1 MADNSTE
8 NPEVNIASGTYE
20 VLRKR
25 LSDGAVSLSEK
36 LQKLN
41 VSRKEVFGS
50 IETKLI
56 ATERI
61 NTQNNC
67 VPRDMIPVG
76 NKFIFGY
83 NVFVGLRSEVL
94 PKDVFSIYTYNE
106 NFKEETL
113 ELINNAEFEKEFKD
127 VYKYYKTTVF
137 TKFVEIGPFL
147 FMVFQIGKLASDFK
161 AFKWQIN
168 EDDSLTYIGS
178 RYDHEVANPA
188 QHEFE
193 WKKVT
198 RDAHRKGDEPHVS
211 ILDRV
216 FVETIKGDLTIK
228 VEDNTNDGK
237 GIYSEAVDNK
247 DQTLDDADYHYVDL
261 GSIILLKIKPY
272 QEDPRYFIFN
282 EKLSTV
288 VRVDAIETA
297 CLLLPDDQGIIF
309 PNGFYLQ
316 NGASK
321 TFELDIEGV
330 GFDKKIVSPNGED
343 NLYVFYQE
351 STGTYSLFSYNIINQ
366 KAAKPIICSGYSF
379 FDDGS
384 LCYFSA
390 DEDPQKHHV
399 IQIWQ
404 TPYTETG
411 IADSGDASNYLYKIG
426 NKDVV
431 KAMSEGNELV
441 GLLKKGE
448 NYQDLYYDIKKLS
461 TDVLDS
467 YYWLN
472 KSEAFNIS
480 ESIEEIK
487 STAELAIDEF
497 DKVVRARKNTNEISG
512 EVFLKLD
519 NLIKKLKSSNYDK
532 IYDFVE
538 VLSVIR
544 NLRGE
549 AISLRDLRYADLEK
563 IEGYEE
569 ILSKLNE
576 TQSESCIQFLLKKES
591 LNPYSEKVLTIEG
604 EIAKVLKV
612 QTCNIVNET
621 INKTAGELE
630 MLIDVVSN
638 LKIKD
643 TTQTT
648 KIVDNI
654 SKIYSKFN
662 QLRSK
667 LRGIKKSLMLR
678 EGKSEFAAQIK
689 LVEQSLGN
697 YIDISDT
704 QEKCDEYLNKVM
716 VKLEELEGRFSDF
729 PEFIEIVIQKREE
742 VYNIFENKK
751 AQVLEQFNKKSNAL
765 LNSANRILK
774 GVKNKLSQMDSVS
787 EINSYLASDI
797 MVDKVRDIIKQ
808 LEEMKD
814 SVKAD
819 EIQSKLKSTQ
829 EDSIRQLKDRKE
841 LFVDGENIISFGK
854 RKFSVNTQPLD
865 LTIVPK
871 GNDMYFHLTGTNFYD
886 KLEDEAFY
894 QFKKYWSL
902 HLPSENKA
910 VYRSEFLAFSLYK
923 EIESGDHEDTLH
935 FSEEELLEFVQ
946 KQMASR
952 YEEGYLKGV
961 HDFDAAK
968 ILRKLIELN
977 QSIGLLRFSNES
989 RVKAQLF
996 WKYGLDEAQ
1005 RKVVSDKIKSLSLLL
1020 SVFPS
1025 SNEMDD
1031 LISNIS
1037 LQIDVFAEGNEL
1049 LQGESIDS
1057 SKYLFEELKSNS
1069 RFVIDHK
1076 AWGFKD
1082 AFNKFLVNGKH
1093 KETYLNSL
1101 KKFSETNVEKFVFV
1115 KKWVDSY
1122 ADSISFDEAGICLEA
1137 AMLVMDNS
1145 YEVSQVSNVETGTI
1159 VSGLVGEH
1167 SKVSNGELS
1176 FKFIDFVKQLSAFEK
1191 VEVPNYKAFLKL
1203 KKTLVSD
1210 FKETLKLE
1218 EFKPRVLSSFV
1229 RNRLINEVYLPI
1241 IGDNLA
1247 KQIGEA
1253 GENKRTD
1260 LMGMLLLISP
1270 PGYGKTTLMEYVSS
1284 RLGLIFMKINGPA
1297 LGHSITSI
1305 DPALADN
1312 SATRDELKKLNL
1324 AFEMGDN
1331 VMIYLDDI
1339 QHCNPEFLQKFI
1351 SLCDGQRKIEGV
1363 YKGKSK
1369 TYDLRGKKVCVVMA
1383 GNPYTE
1389 SGDKFQIPDML
1400 TNRADTYNLGDI
1412 LGGSEKA
1419 FKLSYIENCLTSNSV
1434 LSKLSSK
1441 SQKDLYS
1448 LIEFAETGNSENLR
1462 LESNITSDDITEI
1475 TSVLKKLFVARDVIL
1490 KVNQQYIE
1498 SAAQSD
1504 EYRLEPVFKLQGSY
1518 RDMNKISAK
1527 IVPIMNNEEL
1537 EEILT
1542 AHYESESQTLTS
1554 NAESNLLK
1562 FKSLTGYQSE
1572 ADLERWNS
1580 IVDQFKKN
1588 NKYNGVGGDNMGKI
1602 LLEMDEFNLGL
1613 KSLKEV
1619 IENGLNGVD

>member
-1 MADNSTE
+1 MADNSIE
-8 NPEVNIASGTYE
+8 NSEVNIEGGTYE

-25 LSDGAVSLSEK
+25 LSHGAISLSEK

-41 VSRKEVFGS
+41 LSRKDVFGS

-61 NTQNNC
+61 NTENNC

-94 PKDVFSIYTYNE
+94 PKDVFSVYTYND
-106 NFKEETL
+106 NFKDESL

-147 FMVFQIGKLASDFK
+147 FMIFQIGKSSSDFK
-161 AFKWQIN
+161 AFKWQVN
-168 EDDSLTYIGS
+168 RDDSLTYLGS
-178 RYDHEVANPA
+178 RFDHEVISPV

-193 WKKVT
+193 WEKVT
-198 RDAHRKGDEPHVS
+198 RDAHKNGDEPHVS

-228 VEDNTNDGK
+228 IEDNTNEGE
-237 GIYSEAVDNK
+237 GIYSELVENK

-261 GSIILLKIKPY
+261 GSIILLKIRPY
-272 QEDPRYFIFN
+272 QEKARYFIFN

-288 VRVDAIETA
+288 VRIDALETA
-297 CLLLPDDQGIIF
+297 CLLLPDDQGVIF

-343 NLYVFYQE
+343 NLFVFYQE
-351 STGTYSLFSYNIINQ
+351 STGTYSLFSYNIITQ
-366 KAAKPIICSGYSF
+366 KAKKPIICSGYSF

-390 DEDPQKHHV
+390 DDDPQKHHV

-404 TPYTETG
+404 TPYTEAS
-411 IADSGDASNYLYKIG
+411 IADTGDAKNYLYKIG

-431 KAMSEGNELV
+431 KVMSEGNELV
-441 GLLKKGE
+441 GLLNKDE
-448 NYQDLYYDIKKLS
+448 NYQNLYYDIKKLS

-467 YYWLN
+467 YYWLD
-472 KSEAFNIS
+472 KPEAFNIS

-487 STAELAIDEF
+487 SIAELAIDEF
-497 DKVVRARKNTNEISG
+497 DKVVRIRKNTNEVSG
-512 EVFLKLD
+512 EIFLKLD

-549 AISLRDLRYADLEK
+549 VISLKDLRYADLKK
-563 IEGYEE
+563 IEKYEVV
-569 ILSKLNE
+569 LSDLND
-576 TQSESCIQFLLKKES
+576 TQSERCIEFLLKKES
-591 LNPYSEKVLTIEG
+591 LKPYSEKVLVIEDK
-604 EIAKVLKV
+604 ITKVLKV
-612 QTCNIVNET
+612 QTCDNVNKD

-667 LRGIKKSLMLR
+667 LRGIKKSLMLK

-697 YIDISDT
+697 YIDISET

-729 PEFIEIVIQKREE
+729 PDFIEIVIQKRGE
-742 VYNIFENKK
+742 VYNIFETKK
-751 AQVLEQFNKKSNAL
+751 AQVLEKFNKKSSAL
-765 LNSANRILK
+765 LNSADRILN
-774 GVKNKLSQMDSVS
+774 GVKNKLSQMDSVP

-797 MVDKVRDIIKQ
+797 MVDKVRDIIIQ

-819 EIQSKLKSTQ
+819 EIQSKLKSTH

-871 GNDMYFHLTGTNFYD
+871 GEEMYFHLTGTNFYD
-886 KLEDEAFY
+886 KLEDESFY
-894 QFKKYWSL
+894 EFKKYWSFN
-902 HLPSENKA
+902 LPSENKDI
-910 VYRSEFLAFSLYK
+910 YRSEFLAFILFK
-923 EIESGDHEDTLH
+923 EIESGRHQGVIH
-935 FSEEELLEFVQ
+935 FSEEELIEFVQ
-946 KQMASR
+946 KEMASR

-968 ILRKLIELN
+968 ILAKLIGLN
-977 QSIGLLRFSNES
+977 QSIGLLRFSNKI
-989 RVKAQLF
+989 RVKGQLF
-996 WKYGLDEAQ
+996 WKYGLDEAN
-1005 RKVVSDKIKSLSLLL
+1005 RKDILDKIKSLSLLL

-1031 LISNIS
+1031 LIKDLS
-1037 LQIDVFAEGNEL
+1037 LQIEVFVKGNTL
-1049 LQGESIDS
+1049 LQGNPIDS
-1057 SKYLFEELKSNS
+1057 AMYLFEELKTNS

-1076 AWGFKD
+1076 AWKFKD
-1082 AFNKFLVNGKH
+1082 AFNMFLVNGKY
-1093 KETYLNSL
+1093 KEAYLNSL
-1101 KKFSETNVEKFVFV
+1101 KKLSETNVDKFVFV

-1122 ADSISFDEAGICLEA
+1122 ANSISFVDAGVCLEA
-1137 AMLVMDNS
+1137 TLLVMDNS
-1145 YEVSQVSNVETGTI
+1145 YEVSQVSNVETGTV

-1167 SKVSNGELS
+1167 RRLLNGELS
-1176 FKFIDFVKQLSAFEK
+1176 FNFIEFINRLTTFKT
-1191 VEVPNYKAFLKL
+1191 VELPNYKSFLEL
-1203 KKTLVSD
+1203 KKKLVFD

-1270 PGYGKTTLMEYVSS
+1270 PGYGKTTLMEYISS

-1312 SATRDELKKLNL
+1312 SGTRDELKKLNL

-1363 YKGKSK
+1363 YNGKSK

-1412 LGGSEKA
+1412 LGDSERA
-1419 FKLSYIENCLTSNSV
+1419 FKLSYIENCLTSNPI

-1441 SQKDLYS
+1441 SQQDLYS
-1448 LIEFAETGNSENLR
+1448 LIEFAETGNNENLN
-1462 LESNITSDDITEI
+1462 LESNITSDEIIEI
-1475 TSVLKKLFVARDVIL
+1475 TSVLKKLFVVRDVIL

-1498 SAAQSD
+1498 SAAQAD

-1518 RDMNKISAK
+1518 RDMNKISSK
-1527 IVPIMNNEEL
+1527 IVPIMNDEEL
-1537 EEILT
+1537 EHILM

-1572 ADLERWNS
+1572 AELLRWNS
-1580 IVDQFKKN
+1580 IVKQFQKN

-1613 KSLKEV
+1613 KSLKDV
-1619 IENGLNGVD
+1619 IENGLNRGL